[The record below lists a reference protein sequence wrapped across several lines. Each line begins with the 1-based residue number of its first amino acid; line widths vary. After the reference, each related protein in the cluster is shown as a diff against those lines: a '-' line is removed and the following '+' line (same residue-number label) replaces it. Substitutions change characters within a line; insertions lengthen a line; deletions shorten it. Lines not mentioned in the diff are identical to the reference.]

1 MKYDNDRNRELEFL
15 DTSKELTTKQ
25 ILKVLNNIYNYNITN
40 FISAFSIYPE
50 PSTNDKY
57 SNII

>member
-1 MKYDNDRNRELEFL
+1 MNTYE
-15 DTSKELTTKQ
+15 DTRTG
-25 ILKVLNNIYNYNITN
+25 NNIYNYNITN